1 MTETGTVPDG
11 DPLDGSPDAKGNLT
25 PTELPLFRVG
35 LAKTGVFG
43 NVAEARQ
50 QFLRFRGVYIQE
62 AIEAGFLA
70 TLQQICELG
79 PFVSSQTEPGH
90 RETELPQRAGRAL
103 NLALNR
109 PVLLRLLEEIA
120 ACGPLSS
127 IEGCIVQ
134 TFPRSGD
141 ELIWHDDLHE
151 RDRRLAITINLGNA
165 FEGGVFELRRK
176 KGEML
181 MQHRYTTAGS
191 ALIFDVNPR
200 LEHRVLPLLSGGPR
214 RVYTGWA
221 FQKLAR

>member
-1 MTETGTVPDG
+1 MG
-11 DPLDGSPDAKGNLT
+11 DGSPDAKGNLT
-25 PTELPLFRVG
+25 PTELPLCTVG
-35 LAKTGVFG
+35 MAKTEVFG
-43 NVAEARQ
+43 KIAEARQ
-50 QFLRFRGVYIQE
+50 QFQQFRGVYIQH
-62 AIEAGFLA
+62 AIEAGFLT

-79 PFVSSQTEPGH
+79 SFISSQTEPGH
-90 RETELPQRAGRAL
+90 REIESPQRAGRAL

-120 ACGPLSS
+120 TCGPLSS
-127 IEGCIVQ
+127 IEGSIVQ
-134 TFPRSGD
+134 TFPRPGD

-151 RDRRLAITINLGNA
+151 QDRRLAITINLGNS
-165 FEGGVFELRRK
+165 FEGGVFELRKK

-181 MQHRYTTAGS
+181 LRHRHTLAGS
-191 ALIFDVNPR
+191 ALIFEVNPR